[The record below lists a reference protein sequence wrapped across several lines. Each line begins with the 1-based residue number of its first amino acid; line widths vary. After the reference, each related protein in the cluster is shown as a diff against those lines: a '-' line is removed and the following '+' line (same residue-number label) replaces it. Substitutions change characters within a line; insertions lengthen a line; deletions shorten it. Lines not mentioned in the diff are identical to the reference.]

1 MLQPAQP
8 RIAKRLPCAVRVD
21 GRRYAGVV
29 LNLSQG
35 GLFIQTNAS
44 PDRGEAV
51 DVELNA
57 PEAQRSIPLQGKV
70 VWRRVVPHQ
79 LRSMARGGMGVKI
92 QHADESFY
100 MLLARW
106 MRTELPVPSTAPVA
120 RAAASAAPPAAE
132 LPSWRV
138 RVRAVAGPRTRT
150 LTVEAESS
158 GSASEAALRHAGDGW
173 RVLQVEKL

>member
-1 MLQPAQP
+1 VVLHPAQP
-8 RIAKRLPCAVRVD
+8 RIAKRLPCAVRVE

-44 PDRGEAV
+44 PGRGEAV

-57 PEAQRSIPLQGKV
+57 PEERRSIPLQGKV

-79 LRSMARGGMGVKI
+79 LRSMARGGMGVQI
-92 QHADESFY
+92 ERADESFY
-100 MLLARW
+100 VLLARW
-106 MRTELPVPSTAPVA
+106 MRTELPVPSAAPA
-120 RAAASAAPPAAE
+120 PRASAAALPTE
-132 LPSWRV
+132 LPGWRV

-158 GSASEAALRHAGDGW
+158 QGAREAALRHAGDGW